1 MTKQQMRWTAL
12 ILVLGLAVT
21 ELAVWGRRQ
30 NLAASRRAAYLQGI
44 NAAAQAV
51 AAGGS
56 AAALTD
62 QISSQLTRLLSLRSC
77 HFQSAS
83 PTSASQPGC
92 TPAARSQPQ
101 TGMGRR
107 APRPARRHRAA
118 SPKPR
123 RLSRPVPH
131 GSRPA
136 LTANPRAAAGRGS
149 PRRPGGALSAAAEPV
164 PEARLGEQVARPCRV
179 GLQLAAQAG
188 EVDPQVAG
196 FGAVLVAPGF
206 PEELLLGD

>member
-77 HFQSAS
+77 HFQYGLA
-83 PTSASQPGC
+83 GL
-92 TPAARSQPQ
+92 
-101 TGMGRR
+101 GK
-107 APRPARRHRAA
+107 PARLHPSGQVTAADRH
-118 SPKPR
+118 
-123 RLSRPVPH
+123 
-131 GSRPA
+131 G
-136 LTANPRAAAGRGS
+136 T
-149 PRRPGGALSAAAEPV
+149 
-164 PEARLGEQVARPCRV
+164 
-179 GLQLAAQAG
+179 
-188 EVDPQVAG
+188 
-196 FGAVLVAPGF
+196 
-206 PEELLLGD
+206 